1 MSDAQTTESTPSE
14 PGVTQRPRR
23 TNRAK
28 RWAVI
33 ILGVGVVAL
42 LAQQAWTWRLWEGL
56 QREEVALPGMASVDD
71 RLAALESAVGS
82 QQQMQ
87 TEMAL
92 LRQAFMRDR
101 LLLQVDRL
109 EEQMDAGWQIWLLT
123 GQSKTLGTALENGQR
138 WLTQVPMPEAQAL
151 KLALTRDLTE
161 LRGRQ
166 VVDLRDTV
174 QQLDGLIASVDKLP
188 LLQDRRLPPP
198 DPGQA
203 SAKAGHAAQGAVQTG
218 ASEPASPETLMER
231 ARLLVAD
238 VTASIWQSIRQ
249 MVRVQRLDRAEPGLI
264 APEQKVFLQQGLR
277 LLLLDARHA
286 LVQRNTAVYQ
296 QSLDQARAWITKY
309 CDTAN
314 ALVASDLELL
324 QGLRAVNPDPATVSL
339 EATRLALTAYRAAL
353 LGGEAST
360 SSQLS
365 PDAANTDATEP
376 APANVS
382 QPPADAAAKGS
393 AT

>member
-1 MSDAQTTESTPSE
+1 MSDAQTTESSPSE
-14 PGVTQRPRR
+14 PGVSQGPRR
-23 TNRAK
+23 TSRAK
-28 RWAVI
+28 RWAMIV
-33 ILGVGVVAL
+33 LGVGVVAL
-42 LAQQAWTWRLWEGL
+42 IVQQAWTWRLWEGL
-56 QREEVALPGMASVDD
+56 QREEVALPGMAASVDD
-71 RLAALESAVGS
+71 RLAALESVVGT

-101 LLLQVDRL
+101 LLLQMDRL
-109 EEQMDAGWQIWLLT
+109 EEQMDAGWQIWLVT

-174 QQLDGLIASVDKLP
+174 QQLDGIIASVDKLP
-188 LLQDRRLPPP
+188 LLQDRRLPLSDQSQEGSKP
-198 DPGQA
+198 
-203 SAKAGHAAQGAVQTG
+203 SNAGKGATEAMV
-218 ASEPASPETLMER
+218 SEPVSADTLMER

-286 LVQRNTAVYQ
+286 LVQRNAAVYQ
-296 QSLDQARAWITKY
+296 QSLDQARAWIAKY
-309 CDTAN
+309 CDASN

-324 QGLRAVNPDPATVSL
+324 QRLSAVNPDPATVSL
-339 EATRLALTAYRAAL
+339 EATRQALTAYRAAL
-353 LGGEAST
+353 EGNAPGA
-360 SSQLS
+360 SQL
-365 PDAANTDATEP
+365 PAADDTTEP

-382 QPPADAAAKGS
+382 KPPADAAAKGS